1 MMKWIDRLIQPDE
14 YYINLLQ
21 VDFSRLAAQG
31 YRLVMFDIDNT
42 LGPHGSLAADD
53 FAREAVGRAQSAG
66 IRCWLVSNG
75 SGKRIRQFAESL
87 GLPCVPMAMKPLSM
101 GLRRACRQAGVQPGQ
116 AVLVGDQVMTDI
128 IGGHLAGCRAVLVKP
143 LSQRESWNVK
153 LKRRLEKLLLRRFH
167 IE

>member
-1 MMKWIDRLIQPDE
+1 MLKWLDRLIRPDE
-14 YYINLLQ
+14 YYRNLLQ
-21 VDFSRLAAQG
+21 IDYGRFAAQG

-53 FAREAVGRAQSAG
+53 FAREAVTLAQAAG
-66 IRCWLVSNG
+66 MRCWLVSNG
-75 SGKRIRQFAESL
+75 SGRRIRQYAESL
-87 GLPCVPMAMKPLSM
+87 GLPCVPMAMKPLSI

-128 IGGHLAGCRAVLVKP
+128 IGGHLAGCRTVLVKP
-143 LSQRESWNVK
+143 LGQRESWNVQ
-153 LKRRLEKLLLRRFH
+153 LKRRLEKLLLRRYH